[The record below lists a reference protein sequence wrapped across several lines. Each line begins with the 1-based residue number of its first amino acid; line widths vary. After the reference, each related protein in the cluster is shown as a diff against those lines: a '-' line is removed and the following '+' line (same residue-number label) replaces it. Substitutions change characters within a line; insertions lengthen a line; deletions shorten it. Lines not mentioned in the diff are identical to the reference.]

1 MPRHPPDALQTLD
14 LNSNENAKRH
24 AQEQAC
30 SRADQQ
36 GRLFPPFD
44 AAPSQPSPCGLW
56 AGRGASSVTCTS
68 SSLVHDPAPA
78 PHQWLGATGP
88 GAKRP
93 FLFTFPCCG
102 SFQRSSKS
110 GGSPLPSTP
119 IFLAETG
126 GGRRDRTDDL
136 LLAKQA
142 LSQLSYAPV
151 WCQAVPPDGWW
162 AREDLNLRPHA
173 YQARALTN

>member
-30 SRADQQ
+30 SRADRQ

-78 PHQWLGATGP
+78 PLSWLGATGP

-102 SFQRSSKS
+102 SFQRSSKLS
-110 GGSPLPSTP
+110 GSASLDTNLPRGNWWRQTGSNRRPPACKAGALPTELCPRINQSV
-119 IFLAETG
+119 
-126 GGRRDRTDDL
+126 
-136 LLAKQA
+136 
-142 LSQLSYAPV
+142 S
-151 WCQAVPPDGWW
+151 PDGWW